1 MVDEKMG
8 MEKKKS
14 PLFLMGNCLFLKEK
28 IYNL

>member
-14 PLFLMGNCLFLKEK
+14 PLFLMENCLFLKEK